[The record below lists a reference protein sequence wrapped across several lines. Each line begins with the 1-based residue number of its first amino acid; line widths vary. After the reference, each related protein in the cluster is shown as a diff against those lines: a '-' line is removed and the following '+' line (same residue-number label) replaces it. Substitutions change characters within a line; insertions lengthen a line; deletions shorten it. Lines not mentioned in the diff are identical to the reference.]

1 MKQIKLSILISFIAF
16 PLLSV
21 AQVAPISFLGK
32 TASNPIVTIPTTNS
46 IKITAATF
54 DNLSFPKAASL
65 NASGNYTFETW
76 IKFNTIGAGRM
87 DPFFGGGQNDY
98 LSIYDGY
105 FATRINV
112 NNPCT
117 GDRNFF
123 IASLL
128 TTTKWHHIAV
138 VRSGSTV
145 TAYLDGVNRGTT
157 NCTGTFLNS
166 LSNILIGRN
175 TWRGGYLDAY
185 ITNMRY
191 VVGTAVYTSNFTPPS
206 TSLTAISGT
215 QFLLLVNNSTEAF
228 KDSSVNNAS
237 ITRNGSP
244 TFTLNFGP
252 F

>member
-1 MKQIKLSILISFIAF
+1 MKQIKLNL
-16 PLLSV
+16 LLSFFAV
-21 AQVAPISFLGK
+21 PILSIAQVAPVSFLGK
-32 TASNPIVTIPTTNS
+32 AASDPIVTIPTTNS

-54 DNLSFPKAASL
+54 DNLSFPKGASL

-76 IKFNTIGAGRM
+76 IKFNTIGAGLM
-87 DPFFGGGQNDY
+87 DPIFGGGQNDY
-98 LSIYDGY
+98 LSVYGGW

-112 NNPCT
+112 NNPCG

-123 IASLL
+123 SSGLL

-157 NCTGTFLNS
+157 DCTGTFLNS
-166 LSNILIGRN
+166 LSSILIGRN
-175 TWRGGYLDAY
+175 TWRTGYLNAY

-191 VVGTAVYTSNFTPPS
+191 VVGIAVYTANFTPPS

-215 QFLLLVNNSTEAF
+215 QFLLLVNNSTDAF
-228 KDSSVNNAS
+228 KDSSVNNVS

-244 TFTLNFGP
+244 TFTPNFGP